1 MTEEKIREQ
10 LEHKLLKLEAQ
21 EACRNL
27 MGRYSYYGTAFRNK
41 ETVELWAKREDAQ
54 LMTPWGSY
62 DGHDGIKACY
72 LEDIGDR
79 SDTRVFEAIKG
90 AVIIHEIDT
99 EVIEVAEDL
108 QTAKAAFL
116 SQGNDTYV
124 DRTENEKVH
133 AKWVWEK
140 YSVDFIMEDGEWK
153 IWHMTII
160 HCFNQNSEKDG
171 PTIQNLYRMLLNSR
185 MRNLK
190 RQTGIMTEMNC
201 IQPMSLQFLN
211 HIKLMINAAMNSS
224 RKGGENERL

>member
-62 DGHDGIKACY
+62 DGYEGIKACY

-79 SDTRVFEAIKG
+79 SDARVFEAIKG

-108 QTAKAAFL
+108 QTAA
-116 SQGNDTYV
+116 Q
-124 DRTENEKVH
+124 RTRRFMQNGYGKSI
-133 AKWVWEK
+133 VWI
-140 YSVDFIMEDGEWK
+140 SLWK
-153 IWHMTII
+153 MD
-160 HCFNQNSEKDG
+160 NGRS
-171 PTIQNLYRMLLNSR
+171 
-185 MRNLK
+185 
-190 RQTGIMTEMNC
+190 GI
-201 IQPMSLQFLN
+201 
-211 HIKLMINAAMNSS
+211 
-224 RKGGENERL
+224 

>member
-27 MGRYSYYGTAFRNK
+27 MGRYSYYRTAFQSK
-41 ETVELWAKREDAQ
+41 EMVALWAKRDDDK
-54 LMTPWGSY
+54 LVTPWGSY
-62 DGHDGIKACY
+62 QGHQGIEACY

-116 SQGNDTYV
+116 SQ
-124 DRTENEKVH
+124 
-133 AKWVWEK
+133 
-140 YSVDFIMEDGEWK
+140 
-153 IWHMTII
+153 
-160 HCFNQNSEKDG
+160 
-171 PTIQNLYRMLLNSR
+171 
-185 MRNLK
+185 
-190 RQTGIMTEMNC
+190 
-201 IQPMSLQFLN
+201 
-211 HIKLMINAAMNSS
+211 
-224 RKGGENERL
+224 

>member
-116 SQGNDTYV
+116 SQGMIHTWIAQ
-124 DRTENEKVH
+124 RTRRFMQNGYGKSI
-133 AKWVWEK
+133 VW
-140 YSVDFIMEDGEWK
+140 ILLWK
-153 IWHMTII
+153 MA
-160 HCFNQNSEKDG
+160 SG
-171 PTIQNLYRMLLNSR
+171 RS
-185 MRNLK
+185 
-190 RQTGIMTEMNC
+190 GI
-201 IQPMSLQFLN
+201 
-211 HIKLMINAAMNSS
+211 
-224 RKGGENERL
+224 

>member
-99 EVIEVAEDL
+99 EVIEVAEWIA
-108 QTAKAAFL
+108 Q
-116 SQGNDTYV
+116 
-124 DRTENEKVH
+124 RTRRFMQNGYGKSI
-133 AKWVWEK
+133 VWI
-140 YSVDFIMEDGEWK
+140 SLWK
-153 IWHMTII
+153 MA
-160 HCFNQNSEKDG
+160 SG
-171 PTIQNLYRMLLNSR
+171 RS
-185 MRNLK
+185 
-190 RQTGIMTEMNC
+190 GI
-201 IQPMSLQFLN
+201 
-211 HIKLMINAAMNSS
+211 
-224 RKGGENERL
+224 

>member
-116 SQGNDTYV
+116 SQAYDHLSTVSIRIRRRMGRQY
-124 DRTENEKVH
+124 RICIE
-133 AKWVWEK
+133 
-140 YSVDFIMEDGEWK
+140 
-153 IWHMTII
+153 
-160 HCFNQNSEKDG
+160 CF
-171 PTIQNLYRMLLNSR
+171 
-185 MRNLK
+185 
-190 RQTGIMTEMNC
+190 
-201 IQPMSLQFLN
+201 
-211 HIKLMINAAMNSS
+211 
-224 RKGGENERL
+224 

>member
-10 LEHKLLKLEAQ
+10 LEHTLLKLEAQ

-153 IWHMTII
+153 IWHMTIYPLFQSEFGEGWADNTEFVSNAFEFPNAKPEKTDWHYDRQNG
-160 HCFNQNSEKDG
+160 HCVLFPLHRRGVQ
-171 PTIQNLYRMLLNSR
+171 
-185 MRNLK
+185 
-190 RQTGIMTEMNC
+190 
-201 IQPMSLQFLN
+201 
-211 HIKLMINAAMNSS
+211 
-224 RKGGENERL
+224 